1 MTDLPT
7 SEADKTS
14 QEDWAAYK
22 AAQKKRNLY
31 IGGALLVFVI
41 LVFALSIARLSEGMK
56 HYKANHLSNMPAA
69 STAQGDNG
77 Q

>member
-1 MTDLPT
+1 MSDAPI
-7 SEADKTS
+7 SEADLL
-14 QEDWAAYK
+14 AYK

-56 HYKANHLSNMPAA
+56 HYKAKHISMSNLPVA
-69 STAQGDNG
+69 SAGASAS
-77 Q
+77 

>member
-1 MTDLPT
+1 MTDGHI
-7 SEADKTS
+7 SEADM
-14 QEDWAAYK
+14 AAYK

-41 LVFALSIARLSEGMK
+41 LVFALSIVRLSEGMK
-56 HYKANHLSNMPAA
+56 HYKANHLSNVPAA
-69 STAQGDNG
+69 SAGAGTGG